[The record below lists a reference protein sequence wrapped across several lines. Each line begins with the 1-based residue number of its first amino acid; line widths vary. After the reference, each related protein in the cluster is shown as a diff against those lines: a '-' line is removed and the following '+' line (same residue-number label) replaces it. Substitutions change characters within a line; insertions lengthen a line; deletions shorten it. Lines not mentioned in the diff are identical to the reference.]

1 MSESFSFKK
10 YNRAT
15 QIKIIAAF
23 ILGCGAV
30 LLSLNITRSTFTQVL
45 STVRQVSQP
54 HPQANLV
61 NNIFRQVVV
70 LDNAQRELTL
80 SGNMRLSRQIVQV
93 SDTLHRMLDLLAT
106 EAGDEKRM
114 RQVDSMKKLLQ
125 LKNRLF
131 ADYISLRTDLIKN
144 DTTLAQV
151 KMLSEHIYNPNFS
164 TDTNVVT
171 VEKKVT
177 TITTERDTSRADER
191 QSFWNRLF
199 GKKKPAEPREI
210 QKMVQEELN
219 IKIDTLAIAG
229 IDSTIQSISEAL
241 NNEVVVRISKRNR
254 LINQQL
260 EMASA
265 GNTLVSRLLAIL
277 QDIETQEL
285 LLAEKRNKTATRIV
299 NEDMRK
305 LDILLILFLA
315 GSVLLIYRIIIDMG
329 RSNRYRKELLIAK
342 EEAEEAG
349 MAKQRFLANISHEL
363 RTPLQTIVGVSE
375 QMHLQGNAKPAELEM
390 VYHSSKHLLQ
400 IVNEVLDYS
409 RIISGKFTFEQ
420 QPFNIRSVLGE
431 VLEVMNVLAER
442 KGLLLASE
450 IDVNDDRTYIGDAF
464 RLKQVLYNLLGNA
477 IKYTNEG
484 SVKLTVSYKDFAGRS
499 MFRFSVKDTG
509 TGISEEDIARIFQ
522 QFEQAKNNHAGADGA
537 GLGLNIVQ
545 ALVDGQKG
553 TIQVFSREGE
563 GTEFLVTLSYGYAK
577 QTEAVLY
584 KGNNTVV
591 TYSGKVMLVDDDSFI
606 LQLCSGILDKYAIR
620 HVAYSSPLEALAAGI
635 DEHINIVF
643 LDIRMPE
650 IGGIELMKRLKEKSG
665 NRTVRF
671 VALTAQAL
679 PGEKAEILMQG
690 FDDLLMK
697 PFLEHELLDAITEDN
712 NVVGEQPGLQ
722 DMSVLERM
730 TGGDKKLTKQVLQS
744 LVRETSED
752 IANITSAISNDDAA
766 LIAESLHRIAGRL
779 GQVGAGTLSIRARKL
794 EHTLRDSGVIS
805 GYTATLNELRS
816 DVEIF
821 ITGIIQYVRG

>member
-80 SGNMRLSRQIVQV
+80 SGDMRLSRQIVQV
-93 SDTLHRMLDLLAT
+93 SDTLHQMLDLLAT
-106 EAGDEKRM
+106 QAGDEKRM

-241 NNEVVVRISKRNR
+241 NNEVVVRISKRNK

-277 QDIETQEL
+277 QDIEKQEL

-375 QMHLQGNAKPAELEM
+375 QMHLQGHAKPAELEM

-409 RIISGKFTFEQ
+409 RIISGKFTFER

-431 VLEVMNVLAER
+431 VLEVMDVLAER
-442 KGLLLASE
+442 KGLVLASE
-450 IDVNDDRTYIGDAF
+450 IDVNDNRTYIGDAF

-484 SVKLTVSYKDFAGRS
+484 SVKLKVSYKDFAGRS
-499 MFRFSVKDTG
+499 MFGFSVKDTG

-591 TYSGKVMLVDDDSFI
+591 TYSGKVMLVDDDIFI

-635 DEHINIVF
+635 DEHITIVF

-712 NVVGEQPGLQ
+712 NVVGEQPALQ

-730 TGGDKKLTKQVLQS
+730 TGGDKELTKQVLQS

-766 LIAESLHRIAGRL
+766 SIAESLHRIAGRL
-779 GQVGAGTLSIRARKL
+779 GQVGAGTLSIRSRKL

-821 ITGIIQYVRG
+821 ITGVIQYIRG